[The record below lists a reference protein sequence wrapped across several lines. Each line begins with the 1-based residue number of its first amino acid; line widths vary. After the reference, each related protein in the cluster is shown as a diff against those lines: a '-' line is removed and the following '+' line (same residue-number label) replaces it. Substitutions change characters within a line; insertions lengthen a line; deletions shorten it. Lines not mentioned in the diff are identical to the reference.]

1 MAEIHEYVVFSFK
14 DGIDRDEQIATMR
27 ELDPLLA
34 LVTGFVSREWDIVAR
49 FIRAHPQDFFA

>member
-34 LVTGFVSREWDIVAR
+34 LVTGFVSHERVV
-49 FIRAHPQDFFA
+49 